1 MYVDIVLFCHMGFL
15 FTIFL
20 QISCRENIYKG
31 KCMFV
36 CLNFMLLK
44 NFFVA
49 NKFWWEKSLTN
60 TKLLYLR
67 NFKRTSK
74 ESYEQYWTFLD
85 KFLRNSGQNIEVIC
99 SLLKILLYLFSI
111 VHFHL
116 KYNSR
121 TNKYPEIHLIMYKC
135 IDDVILYSFRK
146 SLEWLNPSFVRIV
159 VTMSSSPWS
168 PVSVGICTL

>member
-1 MYVDIVLFCHMGFL
+1 MYVDIVLLCYMGFL

-44 NFFVA
+44 NFFAA

-135 IDDVILYSFRK
+135 IDDVL
-146 SLEWLNPSFVRIV
+146 
-159 VTMSSSPWS
+159 
-168 PVSVGICTL
+168 